1 MPWELDQRVRARVA
15 EKTETRG
22 WGDVGRI
29 IEEGDFRI
37 KGHRK
42 KKFGTCNEILIL
54 LKVYTTNRESWWWE
68 KKENGEN

>member
-15 EKTETRG
+15 EETETRV

-29 IEEGDFRI
+29 IEEGDFTN

-42 KKFGTCNEILIL
+42 SLELVMKILIL
-54 LKVYTTNRESWWWE
+54 LKESLYN
-68 KKENGEN
+68 K